1 MLRFRI
7 TAWPLSPLPLPRVSR
22 LPCRLADGL
31 PVVVPDLVA
40 LLEGH
45 DPADLF
51 RLNSITEPV
60 RLSGETYLE
69 LLRLDPAHP
78 AAAASFTRR
87 YGVLGGI
94 WAREFLRN
102 ARLPGL
108 PSTAG
113 YAGLADQE
121 QDLALKQQAVRQ
133 EFGRL
138 PSARLRQLLSDSDQ
152 PLHDLCQAAETLA
165 EFRFAAGLLRDL
177 AQAWLV
183 LRERRDPSS
192 VTWDLAA
199 HQDVARQ
206 PPWGA
211 ATLLTH
217 VLPALLS
224 SFGPRLQAEM
234 TGPFLPGEAGLAQLF
249 ELPAD
254 TPEVREQAGPPAVHL
269 FEACALE
276 LFNHIA
282 EDATY
287 RTCASETCDR
297 IFVRQQGRA
306 RYGQNRTAGE
316 LLYCSASCA
325 RAQAQRRYR
334 RRHRSKTVTEP
345 GIRDVDAAQPA
356 E

>member
-1 MLRFRI
+1 MPRFRI
-7 TAWPLSPLPLPRVSR
+7 TVWPESPLPLPRVSR

-51 RLNSITEPV
+51 HLDGLTEPV
-60 RLSGETYLE
+60 QLSGETYLV
-69 LLRLDPAHP
+69 LARRDLTDIG
-78 AAAASFTRR
+78 AAAGSFTRR

-94 WAREFLRN
+94 WARELLRN
-102 ARLPGL
+102 AHLPGF
-108 PSTAG
+108 PASAG
-113 YAGLADQE
+113 YAGLVDQK
-121 QDLALKQQAVRQ
+121 QDWPLKQQAIRQ
-133 EFGRL
+133 ELGRL
-138 PSARLRQLLSDSDQ
+138 PGARLRQLLSDSDQ
-152 PLHDLCQAAETLA
+152 LLQDLCQTAETHA

-177 AQAWLV
+177 AQAWRM
-183 LRERRDPSS
+183 LRERRDPSGA
-192 VTWDLAA
+192 TWDLAPHRDA
-199 HQDVARQ
+199 ARQ
-206 PPWGA
+206 APWGV

-224 SFGPRLQAEM
+224 TFGPRLQWEM
-234 TGPFLPGEAGLAQLF
+234 TGPFLPGEAGVAQLF

-254 TPEVREQAGPPAVHL
+254 DPQVREQASPPAVRL

-282 EDATY
+282 EGATY
-287 RTCASETCDR
+287 RTCANETCGKT
-297 IFVRQQGRA
+297 FVRQQGRA
-306 RYGQNRTAGE
+306 QYGQNRTTGE

-334 RRHRSKTVTEP
+334 RRHRHSP
-345 GIRDVDAAQPA
+345 DGH
-356 E
+356 

>member
-1 MLRFRI
+1 M
-7 TAWPLSPLPLPRVSR
+7 
-22 LPCRLADGL
+22 
-31 PVVVPDLVA
+31 A

-51 RLNSITEPV
+51 RLGGLTEPV
-60 RLSGETYLE
+60 QLSGETYLE
-69 LLRLDPAHP
+69 LLRLDLAD
-78 AAAASFTRR
+78 AADAASFTRR

-102 ARLPGL
+102 ARLPGF
-108 PSTAG
+108 PSSAG
-113 YAGLADQE
+113 YAGLAGQK
-121 QDLALKQQAVRQ
+121 QDWPLRQQAVRQ
-133 EFGRL
+133 ELARL
-138 PSARLRQLLSDSDQ
+138 PSARLRPLLGDSDQ
-152 PLHDLCQAAETLA
+152 LLHDLCQAAETLA

-177 AQAWLV
+177 AQAWRV

-192 VTWDLAA
+192 VTWDLAP
-199 HQDVARQ
+199 HQDMARQ

-217 VLPALLS
+217 VLPTLLS
-224 SFGPRLQAEM
+224 SFSPRLQVEM
-234 TGPFLPGEAGLAQLF
+234 TGPFLPGEAGVAQLF

-254 TPEVREQAGPPAVHL
+254 APEVREQAGPPAVHL

-287 RTCASETCDR
+287 RTCANETCGR

-306 RYGQNRTAGE
+306 QYGQNRTAGH

-334 RRHRSKTVTEP
+334 RRHR
-345 GIRDVDAAQPA
+345 QPQDSH
-356 E
+356 